1 MVLWAPSSA
10 EDTVRFCLAKKNS
23 MRNPGIGWR
32 GGVSTIAPLLILM
45 SSASWAAD
53 ASCATKATLASYG
66 TGAAN
71 GCYEIDQTFSNFGV
85 TSGSA
90 GVGSTVQS
98 TSTDD
103 IAGTNTFSAVTTP
116 WTVTSTFSGATAADW
131 TITGAGGVN
140 TEGTITYI
148 TNTSQAEFTV
158 PTGYPTVTAGD
169 HIAISSLSLTAS
181 ASTGTSATDTITITE
196 TFCIGTGACTTG
208 ATGNEITLTAT
219 YSGSGDTTATYG
231 CTALTDA
238 GATCGSA
245 SSATP
250 ITVTFASQ
258 VTTLNFSDNYN
269 LVAHGTTTDT
279 LNDFFNTFNTDEIGA
294 PEPSTFLLLGAGLA
308 GFGMLRVRAARRRN
322 PAGAAKVAALND

>member
-1 MVLWAPSSA
+1 
-10 EDTVRFCLAKKNS
+10 

-32 GGVSTIAPLLILM
+32 GGVGSIALLLILM
-45 SSASWAAD
+45 SSVSWAAN

-66 TGAAN
+66 TPGTAV
-71 GCYEIDQTFSNFGV
+71 GCYEVDQTFSNFLV
-85 TSGSA
+85 TNGSA
-90 GVGSTVQS
+90 GTGSTTQT

-103 IAGTNTFSAVTTP
+103 ITGSSTFSAVTTP

-131 TITGAGGVN
+131 TITGSTGVN

-181 ASTGTSATDTITITE
+181 ASTGTNTADTITITE
-196 TFCIGTGACTTG
+196 TFCIGSATCTTG
-208 ATGNEITLTAT
+208 ATGNEITLTAS

-245 SSATP
+245 TSATP

-258 VTTLNFSDNYN
+258 VTTLNFSDNYDSVVH
-269 LVAHGTTTDT
+269 VATTDT
-279 LNDFFNTFNTDEIGA
+279 LNDFFNTFNTDEVA

-308 GFGMLRVRAARRRN
+308 GFGMLRLRAARRRN
-322 PAGAAKVAALND
+322 SSGAAKVAALND

>member
-1 MVLWAPSSA
+1 
-10 EDTVRFCLAKKNS
+10 

-32 GGVSTIAPLLILM
+32 GGVGTIALLLILM
-45 SSASWAAD
+45 SSVSWAAN

-66 TGAAN
+66 TPGTAV
-71 GCYEIDQTFSNFGV
+71 GCYEVDQTFSNFLV
-85 TSGSA
+85 TNGSA
-90 GVGSTVQS
+90 GTGSTTQT

-103 IAGTNTFSAVTTP
+103 ITGSSTFSAVTTP

-131 TITGAGGVN
+131 EVVNGSGGTN
-140 TEGTITYI
+140 TEGTITYV
-148 TNTSQAEFTV
+148 TNTTQAEFTV
-158 PTGYPTVTAGD
+158 PTGYPTVTSGD

-181 ASTGTSATDTITITE
+181 ASTGTNAADTITVTE
-196 TFCIGTGACTTG
+196 TFCIGTAACTTG
-208 ATGNEITLTAT
+208 ATGDEITLTAT

-231 CTALTDA
+231 CTALTDS

-258 VTTLNFSDNYN
+258 VTTLNFSDDYN

-279 LNDFFNTFNTDEIGA
+279 LNDFFNTFNTDEEA
-294 PEPSTFLLLGAGLA
+294 PEPSTFYLLGAGLA
-308 GFGMLRVRAARRRN
+308 GFGMLRLRAARRRN